1 MSQNTT
7 PDELLDLY
15 DDSVNPSLVIAGRSD
30 AVYHVGKLIS
40 GGWTPEFIT
49 DLQNELADTTDP
61 GYDAQYHYGYLTA
74 WNSICGL
81 FKGQSLKDIA
91 KYHG

>member
-7 PDELLDLY
+7 PAELMDLY
-15 DDSVNPSLVIAGRSD
+15 DDAVNSSRVTAGRSD
-30 AVYHVGKLIS
+30 AVYHVGKLMT
-40 GGWTPEFIT
+40 GEWTPEFVT
-49 DLQNELADTTDP
+49 DLQNDLANAADP
-61 GYDAQYHYGYLTA
+61 DYDAKYHYGYLTA
-74 WNSICGL
+74 WNSVCGL